1 VTAPAPLPFRIKLPT
16 QDTVDLTTVREV
28 VTTVEGMLHL
38 EGDQL
43 VLEWAMTRTTQEVS
57 VLGVKDESEAFD
69 PEEAVLPL
77 EWLVSVALE
86 GGILSPR
93 LELRG
98 RGMRVFEGIPGA
110 KGATLA
116 LHYSRGDRM
125 VAVAMHRTITAALQA
140 PKLDAQGPDGTLPDG
155 AVD

>member
-1 VTAPAPLPFRIKLPT
+1 M
-16 QDTVDLTTVREV
+16 TTVREV

-57 VLGVKDESEAFD
+57 ILGVKDESEAFD
-69 PEEAVLPL
+69 PEEAFVPL
-77 EWLVSVALE
+77 DWLASVALA

-98 RGMRVFEGIPGA
+98 RGLRVFEGIPGA
-110 KGATLA
+110 KGATLP
-116 LHYSRGDRM
+116 LHYARSDRM
-125 VAVAMHRTITAALQA
+125 VAVALVRAIEAERQVERLTGSDEVPLLE
-140 PKLDAQGPDGTLPDG
+140 P
-155 AVD
+155 